1 MKVVFKI
8 EESDLSGIRMWD
20 QFSERLTRLVDAG
33 FSEIVIDFGAVRT
46 VSSLALGTIVATH
59 QKMASAGHRLT
70 VTNLSEELKALAAK
84 TRLLGLISV
93 E

>member
-8 EESDLSGIRMWD
+8 EEGDLTGLRVWD

-33 FSEIVIDFGAVRT
+33 FTEIVVDLGAVRSL
-46 VSSLALGTIVATH
+46 SSLALGTIVATN
-59 QKMASAGHRLT
+59 QTMASAGRRLV
-70 VTNLSEELKALAAK
+70 VTNLSEELKKLAVDTK
-84 TRLLGLISV
+84 LLGVISI